1 MPNYILSIS
10 LKFSVIMLYILYCI
24 LYYVHLI
31 GAIGGS
37 IFGII
42 MTHKMKNKLKMT
54 TFISKII
61 EYAKGAFGG
70 MLIVCFVI
78 DVIPILFLCN
88 IMPFLKYI
96 PTCLRNRMK

>member
-1 MPNYILSIS
+1 
-10 LKFSVIMLYILYCI
+10 MLYILYCI
-24 LYYVHLI
+24 LYYVHFI

-42 MTHKMKNKLKMT
+42 MIHKMKNKLKMT

-61 EYAKGAFGG
+61 EYIKGAFGG

-88 IMPFLKYI
+88 IVTSTKNI